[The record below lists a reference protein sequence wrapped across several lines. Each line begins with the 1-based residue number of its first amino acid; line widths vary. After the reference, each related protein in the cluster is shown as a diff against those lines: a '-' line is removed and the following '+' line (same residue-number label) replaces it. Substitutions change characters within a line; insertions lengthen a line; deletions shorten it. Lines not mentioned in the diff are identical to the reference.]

1 MVKEEAKEERRRGR
15 EEEERV
21 EDKASSHLVATPG
34 HPLHQHFHFLEAKLG
49 SRWEF
54 QK

>member
-1 MVKEEAKEERRRGR
+1 MKEEAKEERRRGW

-21 EDKASSHLVATPG
+21 EDKASSRLVATPG
-34 HPLHQHFHFLEAKLG
+34 HPLHQHFHFLETKLG